1 MDEIKILKNTIQ
13 TRNKKY
19 QLFMMIRLLIYS
31 VIKTYNMKIPSK
43 QELQQIAFNHLSDN
57 DFNDFMN
64 LYKKCTTAKPYFFS
78 D

>member
-1 MDEIKILKNTIQ
+1 MIL
-13 TRNKKY
+13 
-19 QLFMMIRLLIYS
+19 LLTCS

-57 DFNDFMN
+57 YFNDFMN